1 MLSGPKQLASAE
13 VAYSYFLHD
22 YLKDPSHRSANR
34 WHGKGAAL
42 LDLPRRVG
50 KRVFTAILS
59 GHVPGTDIRLGR
71 VLAGEHQHRPGWD
84 LTFSAPKSVSL
95 EALLHG
101 ERRVMHAHDRAVRE
115 TLDWIEAEFLQTRG
129 YDPETGK
136 RPREAAGGMIG
147 AAFRH
152 VTSRNEDPQLHTHV
166 VLANMTMS
174 QGGAWRSVEPTL
186 IMRNRRLIGAWYRN
200 TLARILGEAGY
211 RLVPTSIGGL
221 PGFELAG
228 YSQAHLDA
236 FSTRRQDILR
246 YMAEKGMDYSAV
258 NTQRAT
264 LASRGSKI
272 KTRIGILVEDWLEKA
287 RIFGLARDKAA
298 VRRGKAARK
307 LEQAPP
313 RFSALEAAWQAL
325 EHLEERHAVFRP
337 QELLATAL
345 GRDPGRHAH
354 TELEAAIGQLE
365 GDGHLVRTKAGDYT
379 TRRSLRAEKEI
390 VSLMREGRGKAGP
403 VVARAPAAAQLA
415 AASLTDGQREAA
427 SHILFSEDA
436 VIGVQGFAGTG
447 KTRMLS
453 EIVRLAG
460 AERVFGLAPSSAAAR
475 VLGMEAGIGATT
487 LQYLLARY
495 GAIAEGTATEAE
507 LEAARQHFA
516 GKIMIVDE
524 SSMVG
529 TVQMQALLRISRA
542 LGLGRLVLVGDT
554 MQLKAVSA
562 GQPFRLLQKAGMAT
576 ARMDDIL
583 RQRSADLKGAVA
595 HMVEGDPELAMAS
608 LGADVRELPPDAL
621 GNTAARLW
629 LGLPSAAR
637 AKTAIL
643 APTHALRE
651 EINAVIRE
659 GLADEGVLRGKPLE
673 IMRLVDRRLTRPLTA
688 DANSYREG
696 DVVIANRDV
705 YGLGEGEAW
714 TVTGAGEERVELAR
728 KGQEGGF
735 RPTVHAAG
743 RVSLYETR
751 PISLMAGDEI
761 VFTRNLKR
769 RKIINGERARIEAVG
784 RGRVRIRLAS
794 GRGLSFGVDDDDLG
808 HIDHAWSSTV
818 HRAQGMTKDNVIAVL
833 DASSM
838 MSDRAMLYVEMSR
851 ARDGFVLLTDD
862 TEQLAHRLAAEGEAP
877 HSALEETGEESWL
890 TPGPGEG
897 VADRGP
903 LCPALHDW
911 RVLAE
916 DAGEAGLPVREMDGY
931 GELIK
936 RIRRRSQAVPEMP
949 AELVRALADHD
960 RRAAGQARIAD
971 WVRLTTSAS
980 QGRTRLLNAARAASS
995 ALQEVD
1001 GYARWRED
1009 AARAVDEGKEILDED
1024 KRRRQHLDAAKQP
1037 EERMGELERAL
1048 EFDREAAAIQ
1058 DGIRKGEPPG
1068 ELARRIR
1075 KLERAARPGEMPP
1088 GQLRFR
1094 RRHRQQAIAGTCRS
1108 RLETGLA
1115 ARLQRLAGEG
1125 GAHGWPAELSDWH
1138 TGAGLALGRLEA
1150 VEPGA
1155 GKSELAGRVRDAMAS
1170 DGQAAAVWAGWQAL
1184 EEKAGQEGLNP
1195 VSMPGHS
1202 ELMRRIGELG
1212 DGCPAVLAKV
1222 LAGHEA
1228 WQAAKSQCEDI
1239 LAKLGTL
1246 EAEHQEMW
1254 SGWEG
1259 PVTEHPRYAGWL
1271 RQLDELLDQAPSLPA
1286 GEFRDAV
1293 EGGVEKA
1300 RQQARLDGLSSRLA
1314 LCLVELLHL
1323 AAARHDPAAITA
1335 LIEAG
1340 ADPDARDKDDQTPL
1354 HRAVMSNC
1362 DPATAACLIKFG
1374 ADPDARDR
1382 NDWTPLHRS
1391 AGWNRNTE
1399 TTACLTRLGA
1409 GLEVT
1414 SKDGMTPLH
1423 MAARWNDHRGAIAR
1437 LLALGAELE
1446 ARNIHGE
1453 TPLHVAVP
1461 SGGPVAP
1468 TRIDDLLAGGA
1479 NLFARDKDGMTPL
1492 EVARKELAKGF
1503 QWRKKVVAEKLE
1515 AAEAAAER
1523 DLAAAADPDPGDK
1536 DDEAALHEAARSGN
1550 PVRIAILIKAGT
1562 DPNARDKQGQTP
1574 LIAAARQGAER
1585 AVTALIDLGA
1595 DPNARNKDAASALEV
1610 AVDAGNAK
1618 VVKTL
1623 LEARDQ
1629 YGRTLLHLAVHR
1641 SDLAAVTELLE
1652 RGASVHA
1659 RDEWSNTPLHLA
1671 AMHATAKVATCLLAR
1686 NADPNT
1692 KNREDRTPLDLA
1704 NLHGGT
1710 AMVASLLAGGW
1721 LRMNARD
1728 KYDCTPLDYAD
1739 LRDDA
1744 AMVDLLTNRRRSGG
1758 QLPPPGRT
1766 PARGDKAD
1774 QPPVPGEAKRVP
1786 DRRDQHAAT
1795 AQGETQ
1801 PRRAAGNDKPDAA
1814 AGTVAGQDPA
1824 ALPDPNARDEHGKTP
1839 LHRAAMNDDVGEI
1852 SRLIELG
1859 ADPAAKDRH
1868 RRTPLHLASQD
1879 ASPEVITRLI
1889 KLGCDLEA
1897 RDWDD
1902 RTPLHYAAGWP
1913 AWTRGRA
1920 DPVGRNGNPGAITRL
1935 VRLGADLDARDR
1947 DGRTPLAAAWQ
1958 ADNDGVIAALA
1969 AASGRT
1975 PLHDA
1980 AIRGD
1985 TTRLDDI
1992 AEDAD
1997 PEARDRDG
2005 RTPLYL
2011 ATREGNTAIIPALV
2025 ARGAD
2030 PNAKDE
2036 KDDTLLRLAIRLGND
2051 TAAYLLELGAD
2062 PNAKDEKGETPL
2074 HVAVGHDNPAV
2085 ITLLIAEG
2093 ADPNARDARGRTPL
2107 HLAAA
2112 LNADPE
2118 MITRLIEGT
2127 EIKKG
2132 ADRNA
2137 KDEKG
2142 ETPLHV
2148 AIRLG
2153 DDAVAC
2159 RLAELGADLHVQNAA
2174 GETPLHLAR
2183 REGNTAEKVT
2193 AVTVISKPT
2202 SGPAPPSAP
2211 SF

>member
-13 VAYSYFLHD
+13 QAYSYFLHE
-22 YLKDPSHRSANR
+22 YLYDPSHRTANR
-34 WHGKGAAL
+34 WYGKGAAL
-42 LDLPRRVG
+42 LRLPRRVG
-50 KRVFTAILS
+50 KRAFTAILS

-71 VLAGEHQHRPGWD
+71 VLDGKHQHRPGWD

-101 ERRVMHAHDRAVRE
+101 ERRVMRAHDRAVRE

-147 AAFRH
+147 ATFRH
-152 VTSRNEDPQLHTHV
+152 LTSRNEDPQLHTHV

-379 TRRSLRAEKEI
+379 TRRSLRAEKEV
-390 VSLMREGRGKAGP
+390 VSLMRQGRGKAGP
-403 VVARAPAAAQLA
+403 LVDKAPAAAQLA
-415 AASLTDGQREAA
+415 EASLTDGQREAA

-487 LQYLLARY
+487 LQHLLARY

-507 LEAARQHFA
+507 IEAARQHFA
-516 GKIMIVDE
+516 GKVMIVDE

-529 TVQMQALLRISRA
+529 TVQMQALLRISKA

-595 HMVEGDPELAMAS
+595 HMVAGDPELSMAS
-608 LGADVRELPPDAL
+608 LGGDVRELPPDAL
-621 GNTAARLW
+621 GKTAARLW

-637 AKTAIL
+637 ANTAIL

-659 GLADEGVLRGKPLE
+659 GLADEGVLRGKPLK
-673 IMRLVDRRLTRPLTA
+673 IMRLVDRRFTRPLAA
-688 DANSYREG
+688 DAASYREG

-705 YGLGEGEAW
+705 YGLREGEAW
-714 TVTGAGEERVELAR
+714 HVTGVGEERVGLAR
-728 KGQEGGF
+728 KGQEGSF
-735 RPTVHAAG
+735 RPSGNAAG
-743 RVSLYETR
+743 NVSVYETR

-769 RKIINGERARIEAVG
+769 RRIINGERARIEAIG
-784 RGRVRIRLAS
+784 SKRVRIRLGC
-794 GRGLSFGVDDDDLG
+794 GRGLSIGIDDDDLG

-833 DASSM
+833 DATSM

-862 TEQLAHRLAAEGEAP
+862 TEQLAYRLEAEGEIP

-890 TPGPGEG
+890 TPGPGEE
-897 VADRGP
+897 VAEPGP

-911 RVLAE
+911 RALVE
-916 DAGEAGLPVREMDGY
+916 EAGEAGLPVREMAGY

-936 RIRRRSQAVPEMP
+936 RIRRRSRAGAEMP

-980 QGRTRLLNAARAASS
+980 QERDRLLNAARAASR
-995 ALQEVD
+995 ALQDMD

-1024 KRRRQHLDAAKQP
+1024 KRRRQHLDGAGRLEKQVAA
-1037 EERMGELERAL
+1037 LARAL

-1088 GQLRFR
+1088 ELAAFR
-1094 RRHRQQAIAGTCRS
+1094 IRHRLQAIAGTCRS
-1108 RLETGLA
+1108 RLEAGLA
-1115 ARLQRLAGEG
+1115 ARRHRLAGEG
-1125 GAHGWPAELSDWH
+1125 GAAVPAELSAWH
-1138 TGAGLALGRLEA
+1138 TGGGLALARLEA

-1155 GKSELAGRVRDAMAS
+1155 GKSELAGRVRVAMAS
-1170 DGQAAAVWAGWQAL
+1170 DRQAGEVWTGWLAL
-1184 EEKAGQEGLNP
+1184 EAKARGQDRDP
-1195 VSMPGHS
+1195 VSMRGHA
-1202 ELMRRIGELG
+1202 EMMRRIAGLG
-1212 DGCPAVLAKV
+1212 DGCPAVLAGV
-1222 LAGHEA
+1222 LVEYEA
-1228 WQAAKSQCEDI
+1228 WQAIKSQCEDY
-1239 LAKLGTL
+1239 LAKLGAL
-1246 EAEHQEMW
+1246 EAAHQEMLTD
-1254 SGWEG
+1254 SDG
-1259 PVTEHPRYAGWL
+1259 PVAEHPRYAGWL
-1271 RQLDELLDQAPSLPA
+1271 RQQGEVLDQAPSLPV

-1293 EGGVEKA
+1293 EGGVKKA
-1300 RQQARLDGLSSRLA
+1300 RQQAWLDGLASRLA
-1314 LCLVELLHL
+1314 LGGVKLLHL
-1323 AAARHDPAAITA
+1323 AAACQDHAAITA
-1335 LIEAG
+1335 LIKAG
-1340 ADPDARDKDDQTPL
+1340 VDPDARDRNDRTPL

-1362 DPATAACLIKFG
+1362 DPETVACLIELG
-1374 ADPDARDR
+1374 ADPNARDK
-1382 NDWTPLHRS
+1382 DDHTPLHRS

-1399 TTACLTRLGA
+1399 TTACLIELGA
-1409 GLEVT
+1409 GLEAT
-1414 SKDGMTPLH
+1414 SKDGETPLH
-1423 MAARWNDHRGAIAR
+1423 MAAMWNDHPGAIAR
-1437 LLALGAELE
+1437 LLALGADLE
-1446 ARNIHGE
+1446 ARDIHGK

-1461 SGGPVAP
+1461 SGGSMAP
-1468 TRIDDLLAGGA
+1468 TRIADLIAGGA

-1492 EVARKELAKGF
+1492 EVAQKELEAGL
-1503 QWRKKVVAEKLE
+1503 QWRKKAVAERLE
-1515 AAEAAAER
+1515 AAAAAAER
-1523 DLAAAADPDPGDK
+1523 DLAAAADPDHGHK
-1536 DDEAALHEAARSGN
+1536 DDEVPLLRATRIAYPGETPLHEAAWLGK
-1550 PVRIAILIKAGT
+1550 PDRIAELIARGADIDARDEQGRAPLHLADDPAAMAALIEAGA
-1562 DPNARDKQGQTP
+1562 DVNARDEHGRAPLHLAASHDNPARTAELIALGADIDARDEHGSTP
-1574 LIAAARQGAER
+1574 LIAAARRGTDQ
-1585 AVTALIDLGA
+1585 AVTTLIELGA
-1595 DPNARNKDAASALEV
+1595 DPSIRNKDDATALEAAV
-1610 AVDAGNAK
+1610 ASGNAK

-1623 LEARDQ
+1623 LEACGMD
-1629 YGRTLLHLAVHR
+1629 GRTPLHLAVLR
-1641 SDLAAVTELLE
+1641 SDLAAVTKLLE
-1652 RGASVHA
+1652 LGASVEA
-1659 RDEWSNTPLHLA
+1659 RDWHRRTPLHLA
-1671 AMHATAKVATCLLAR
+1671 AVAAGTKVAACLLARKADRNTKDREDRTPLHLAALHGNAAVATCLLAGER
-1686 NADPNT
+1686 
-1692 KNREDRTPLDLA
+1692 
-1704 NLHGGT
+1704 
-1710 AMVASLLAGGW
+1710 

-1728 KYDCTPLDYAD
+1728 KWSITPRQYAAW
-1739 LRDDA
+1739 RGDA
-1744 AMVDLLTNRRRSGG
+1744 AMVDLLSNRRRSGG
-1758 QLPPPGRT
+1758 QLPPPSRT
-1766 PARGDKAD
+1766 TAPGDKT
-1774 QPPVPGEAKRVP
+1774 
-1786 DRRDQHAAT
+1786 DRW
-1795 AQGETQ
+1795 
-1801 PRRAAGNDKPDAA
+1801 
-1814 AGTVAGQDPA
+1814 A
-1824 ALPDPNARDEHGKTP
+1824 ALSAGSPAWMALHADTGRGKTP
-1839 LHRAAMNDDVGEI
+1839 LHHAAMNDDAGEI
-1852 SRLIELG
+1852 SRLIEIG
-1859 ADPAAKDRH
+1859 AN
-1868 RRTPLHLASQD
+1868 
-1879 ASPEVITRLI
+1879 VN
-1889 KLGCDLEA
+1889 A
-1897 RDWDD
+1897 RDEWS
-1902 RTPLHYAAGWP
+1902 RAPLHYAA
-1913 AWTRGRA
+1913 RR
-1920 DPVGRNGNPGAITRL
+1920 GNPETVARLIKAGAEPH
-1935 VRLGADLDARDR
+1935 ARDKN
-1947 DGRTPLAAAWQ
+1947 GQTPL
-1958 ADNDGVIAALA
+1958 DMVRRRDKDEVTLALA
-1969 AASGRT
+1969 EAELHHAAR
-1975 PLHDA
+1975 
-1980 AIRGD
+1980 R
-1985 TTRLDDI
+1985 
-1992 AEDAD
+1992 
-1997 PEARDRDG
+1997 
-2005 RTPLYL
+2005 
-2011 ATREGNTAIIPALV
+2011 GNTARIGGLV
-2025 ARGAD
+2025 
-2030 PNAKDE
+2030 
-2036 KDDTLLRLAIRLGND
+2036 
-2051 TAAYLLELGAD
+2051 
-2062 PNAKDEKGETPL
+2062 
-2074 HVAVGHDNPAV
+2074 
-2085 ITLLIAEG
+2085 AEG
-2093 ADPNARDARGRTPL
+2093 ADPNIRDKDDDNPETITTPLEQGADPDARDKDGEAPL
-2107 HLAAA
+2107 
-2112 LNADPE
+2112 
-2118 MITRLIEGT
+2118 EG
-2127 EIKKG
+2127 
-2132 ADRNA
+2132 
-2137 KDEKG
+2137 
-2142 ETPLHV
+2142 
-2148 AIRLG
+2148 
-2153 DDAVAC
+2153 
-2159 RLAELGADLHVQNAA
+2159 
-2174 GETPLHLAR
+2174 AR
-2183 REGNTAEKVT
+2183 REDDPAAVEVLEATALPAGEEPAT
-2193 AVTVISKPT
+2193 GPPSLPPT
-2202 SGPAPPSAP
+2202 SSGPSL
-2211 SF
+2211 